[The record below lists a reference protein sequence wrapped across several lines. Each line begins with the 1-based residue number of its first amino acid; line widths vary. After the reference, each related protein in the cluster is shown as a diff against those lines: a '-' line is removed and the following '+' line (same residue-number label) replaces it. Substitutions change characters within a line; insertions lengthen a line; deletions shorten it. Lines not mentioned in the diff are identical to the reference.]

1 MHRVFL
7 SLGSNLGDRVHYLDK
22 GKRLLSTMAGAVK
35 KVSSVYETEPW
46 GFSPGNNFLNMAA
59 LLETSLEPAELL
71 AVIQRIESLC
81 GRKSSGTG
89 YSSRTLDIDILFF
102 DDEIL
107 ETEKLI
113 IPHPLLYKRRFVL
126 IPLVELSPDMVH
138 PVFRKSVSQLLASC
152 SDEKAVNRQNME
164 I

>member
-1 MHRVFL
+1 
-7 SLGSNLGDRVHYLDK
+7 
-22 GKRLLSTMAGAVK
+22 MAGAVK

-59 LLETSLEPAELL
+59 QLETSLEPAELL
-71 AVIQRIESLC
+71 AVIKRIESLC

-126 IPLVELSPDMVH
+126 IPLVELSPEMVH